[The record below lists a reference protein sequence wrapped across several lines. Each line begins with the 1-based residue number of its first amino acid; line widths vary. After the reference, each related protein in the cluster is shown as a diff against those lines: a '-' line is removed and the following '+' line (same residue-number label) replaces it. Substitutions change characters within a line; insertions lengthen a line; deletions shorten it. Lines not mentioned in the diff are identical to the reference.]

1 MILEMHQLLQ
11 HFAASEQIMK
21 VLLGIL
27 IETFVAP
34 NACVGGA
41 KCDHYPTES
50 AHSRRLDCRREGAK
64 CETRESRRRR
74 YFAILPGQ
82 QMVVC
87 MQPEARS

>member
-41 KCDHYPTES
+41 KMRPLPDGIGTLTQT
-50 AHSRRLDCRREGAK
+50 RLQA
-64 CETRESRRRR
+64 
-74 YFAILPGQ
+74 
-82 QMVVC
+82 
-87 MQPEARS
+87 